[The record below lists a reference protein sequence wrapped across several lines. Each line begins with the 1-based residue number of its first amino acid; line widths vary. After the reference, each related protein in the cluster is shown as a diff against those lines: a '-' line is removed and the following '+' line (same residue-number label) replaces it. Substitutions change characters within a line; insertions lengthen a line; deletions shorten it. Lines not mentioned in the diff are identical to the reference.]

1 MKAFPL
7 FQHFQGNLVR
17 IFDRVFDIPV
27 THLPGDWKQRAR
39 EMIENRERIFSFH
52 LSSLVFCPRN
62 NTAISAQNT
71 NNAFAPSNRSRA
83 LSHPFC
89 FAQVREILVGG
100 PRLRCVQ
107 SHMRASILILGL
119 TLGFLE
125 LSFGWGAEGHRAM
138 ATLAQ
143 ELISARTQAK
153 VQQLLNESGDID
165 LAAASTWADEV
176 REKARPDRPRPLDAE
191 AFNRQFPN
199 NASWHYVNLPLGTD
213 SFVVA
218 KQFIHGENNVIFAIE
233 HCIAV
238 LEAPVVAAG
247 ELSRTQ
253 ALRLLVHLVGDIH
266 QPLHC
271 GTGFYRLNETEPP
284 VLVKNPVEVPDLPND
299 RGGNDLFY
307 GPKEELHALW
317 DIGLVAEIAD
327 SFDFRALDTVLR
339 KEYLDRSL
347 SPTPGDYHHW
357 AETWALESVK
367 VANDAYAGIRF
378 NSYETM
384 GDPNSLWIS
393 ITLPSGYVEQ
403 NAPLAAKQLTKA
415 AVRLAQLLDRLRW
428 P

>member
-17 IFDRVFDIPV
+17 IFDRVFHIPV
-27 THLPGDWKQRAR
+27 IHLEGDWKQRAR
-39 EMIENRERIFSFH
+39 EMIENRDRIFSFH
-52 LSSLVFCPRN
+52 LSSLVVCPRN
-62 NTAISAQNT
+62 NTAISGQDT
-71 NNAFAPSNRSRA
+71 NNAFGPSNRTRA

-89 FAQVREILVGG
+89 SAQVRDILVGE
-100 PRLRCVQ
+100 PRLRRVQ
-107 SHMRASILILGL
+107 SHMRASILVLAL
-119 TLGFLE
+119 TFGCLE
-125 LSFGWGAEGHRAM
+125 LSFGWGAEGHRAV

-176 REKARPDRPRPLDAE
+176 REKARPNRPRPKDAE

-199 NASWHYVNLPLGTD
+199 NASWHYINLPLGTD

-218 KQFIHGENNVIFAIE
+218 KKFIHGENNVIFAIE

-238 LEAPVVAAG
+238 LEAPVAVA
-247 ELSRTQ
+247 EDLSRTQ
-253 ALRLLVHLVGDIH
+253 ALRLLVHLVGDVH

-284 VLVKNPVEVPDLPND
+284 VLVTNPDEIANLPND

-339 KEYLDRSL
+339 KEYLDRSWP
-347 SPTPGDYHHW
+347 PTAGDYHHW
-357 AETWALESVK
+357 AETWALESVE

-393 ITLPSGYVEQ
+393 ITLPTGYVEQ
-403 NAPLAAKQLTKA
+403 KAPRAAEQLTKA
-415 AVRLAQLLDRLRW
+415 AVRLAQLLDRLSW

>member
-1 MKAFPL
+1 L
-7 FQHFQGNLVR
+7 Q
-17 IFDRVFDIPV
+17 VF
-27 THLPGDWKQRAR
+27 T
-39 EMIENRERIFSFH
+39 
-52 LSSLVFCPRN
+52 PRN
-62 NTAISAQNT
+62 RPHSPPVLLCNQGY
-71 NNAFAPSNRSRA
+71 SRGE
-83 LSHPFC
+83 P
-89 FAQVREILVGG
+89 
-100 PRLRCVQ
+100 PLRRVQ
-107 SHMRASILILGL
+107 SDMRASLLILAL
-119 TLGFLE
+119 TFGCLE
-125 LSFGWGAEGHRAM
+125 LSFGWGAEGHRAI

-143 ELISARTQAK
+143 ELISARTQGK
-153 VQQLLNESGDID
+153 VQQLLNESGDLD

-176 REKARPDRPRPLDAE
+176 REKDRPDRPRPKDAE

-199 NASWHYVNLPLGTD
+199 NASWHYVDLPLGTD

-233 HCIAV
+233 HCIAA
-238 LEAPVVAAG
+238 LEAPTAVAG

-253 ALRLLVHLVGDIH
+253 ALRLLVHFVGDIH

-284 VLVKNPVEVPDLPND
+284 VLVTNPVQAADLPND

-317 DIGLVAEIAD
+317 DIGLVAQIAD

-339 KEYLDRSL
+339 KHYLDRSQP
-347 SPTPGDYHHW
+347 PTPGDYHHW

-367 VANDAYAGIRF
+367 VANDAYTAIRF

-393 ITLPSGYVEQ
+393 ITLPASYAEQ
-403 NAPLAAKQLTKA
+403 NAPRAAGQLSKA
-415 AVRLAQLLDRLRW
+415 AVRLAQLLDRLNW